1 MYTEIESLKTAIE
14 ILQDQ
19 LEKLQEPEQ
28 PEVFNYPLV
37 MVSNN
42 GLIVKFIGLTTGILL
57 YSDAD
62 DWEKGTYSSDWTP
75 HTNKRTWKELPTYD
89 SGLYYSQA
97 VLCSDTEEE
106 NPTVGLY
113 LGEDTEDCWNYVV
126 PINHAFEWV
135 TISREILLKEYFAS
149 MKENIS

>member
-75 HTNKRTWKELPTYD
+75 HTNKRTWKELPIYD
-89 SGLYYSQA
+89 NGLYYSQA
-97 VLCSDTEEE
+97 VLCSDTELE
-106 NPTVGLY
+106 NPTVVLY
-113 LGEDTEDCWNYVV
+113 EGEDTEDCWNYIV
-126 PINHAFEWV
+126 PIQHAFKWA
-135 TISREILLKEYFAS
+135 TDSRKILLKEYFAS